1 MNKTDR
7 LLAIVLELQRAKQ
20 LRAEDLAATFE
31 TSKRTIYRDVEA
43 LCESGVPI
51 VAVTGQGYSLAEGYF
66 LPPLAFSVDEA
77 TMLLLGANFM
87 AQNFDAQYHRAA
99 QTAMAK
105 IQAILPAH
113 VRKDVD
119 YLQKSMVFVAADG
132 AALHETLAHIRRA
145 ILERRTIK
153 FKYDARMSKQKLET
167 REVDPY
173 SLVNVENVWYL
184 QAYDHAREAQRSFR
198 LSRIGA
204 VSITTKQFER
214 PRGYTPQDSAAT
226 DHRPITVRVLF
237 GPEAAPWV
245 REEPN
250 YFTTEMREAGDGLL
264 VTLRV
269 RDEADILQWALGW
282 GAQARVMEPESLR
295 QRVLAESKKVLELLT

>member
-31 TSKRTIYRDVEA
+31 TSKRTIYRDIEA

-77 TMLLLGANFM
+77 TMLLLGADFM

-105 IQAILPAH
+105 IQAILPERA
-113 VRKDVD
+113 RQDVD

-132 AALHETLAHIRRA
+132 AALHDTLAHIRRA
-145 ILERRTIK
+145 ILERRTLK

-173 SLVNVENVWYL
+173 SLVNVNNVWYL
-184 QAYDHAREAQRSFR
+184 QGYDHAREAQRSFR

-204 VSITTKQFER
+204 VSITTKLFER
-214 PRGYTPQDSAAT
+214 PRGYAPQDGAAT
-226 DHRPITVRVLF
+226 DHRPIAVRVLF
-237 GPEAAPWV
+237 APEAAPWV
-245 REEPN
+245 REQPN

-264 VTLRV
+264 VTLHV
-269 RDEADILQWALGW
+269 RDEIEIFQWVLGW